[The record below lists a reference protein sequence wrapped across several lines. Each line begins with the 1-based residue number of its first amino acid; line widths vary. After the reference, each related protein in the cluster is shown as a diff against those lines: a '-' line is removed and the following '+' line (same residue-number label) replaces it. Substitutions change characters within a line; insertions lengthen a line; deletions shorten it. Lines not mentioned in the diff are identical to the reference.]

1 MIEFAF
7 ILGNGVTRLEV
18 VPEELLKRGKVYGC
32 NRIYQEFEPTVLVS
46 TDRGMAEEIQ
56 LSGYSKRRQHYTREQ
71 YIIEHSGARILP
83 QLIHNFS
90 SGPAACG
97 LACLTDAQYIF
108 LIGFDLK
115 GQHNFISNIYA
126 GTDHYKDKDSAPT
139 HWGSWETQIST
150 LLTKFLSK
158 QIIHVNPLHEFT
170 SDKWRKHTNFRTM
183 YFSEFTQ
190 VINNLEAGI

>member
-18 VPEELLKRGKVYGC
+18 VPEELLQRGKVYGC
-32 NRIYQEFEPTVLVS
+32 NRIYEEFEPTVLVS
-46 TDRGMAEEIQ
+46 TDPGMAEEIQ

-71 YIIEHSGARILP
+71 YVIEHSGARTLP

-115 GQHNFISNIYA
+115 GQHNFINNIYA
-126 GTDHYKDKDSAPT
+126 GTLHYKSKNSAPT
-139 HWGSWETQIST
+139 PWGSWETQISI

-158 QIIHVNPLHEFT
+158 QIVHVNPLNEFT

-183 YFSEFTQ
+183 YLSEFKG
-190 VINNLEAGI
+190 VINNTS

>member
-18 VPEELLKRGKVYGC
+18 VPEELLLRGKVYGC

-56 LSGYSKRRQHYTREQ
+56 LCGYSKRRQHYTRKQ
-71 YIIEHSGARILP
+71 YVIEHSGARILP
-83 QLIHNFS
+83 DFVHDFS

-97 LACLTDAQYIF
+97 LACLSDAEYIF

-115 GQHNFISNIYA
+115 GQHNFINNIYA
-126 GTDHYKDKDSAPT
+126 GTKHYKSKDSAPT
-139 HWGSWETQIST
+139 PWGSWETQIGS
-150 LLTKFLSK
+150 LLAQFSSK
-158 QIIHVNPLHEFT
+158 QFVHVNPLHEFT
-170 SDKWRKHTNFRTM
+170 SDRWLKHTNFRTM
-183 YFSEFTQ
+183 YLPEFKQ
-190 VINNLEAGI
+190 VINNL

>member
-32 NRIYQEFEPTVLVS
+32 NRIYEEFEPTVLVS
-46 TDRGMAEEIQ
+46 TDRGMSHEIQ
-56 LSGYSKRRQHYTREQ
+56 QNGYSKRRQHYSRKQ

-97 LACLTDAQYIF
+97 LACLTDAEYIF

-115 GQHNFISNIYA
+115 GQHNFINNIYA
-126 GTDHYKDKDSAPT
+126 GTEHYKSKESAPT
-139 HWGSWETQIST
+139 YWGSGETQIST
-150 LLTKFLSK
+150 LLTKFPYK
-158 QIIHVNPLHEFT
+158 NIVHVNPLHEFT
-170 SDKWRKHTNFRTM
+170 SIRWMQHNNFRTM
-183 YFSEFTQ
+183 YLTEFSQ
-190 VINNLEAGI
+190 VINNL